1 MGGREIGKERLGE
14 FKRQLEREERELGTI
29 EKYMREVKKFALW
42 QGRRKVTK
50 ETVSEWKEQL
60 RQSGYKPE
68 TVNGKLSAVNK
79 FLSCMGWGECCVKYL
94 KIQRRL
100 FRSTGRELT
109 KDEYTR
115 LVETAQGLGKTRL
128 ALLIETICA
137 TGIRVSEVKYITAE
151 ALRAGRADIS
161 LKGKIRTVLLPGKL
175 CRKLQKYAKKQKITS
190 GEVFLTRSGKGISRR
205 QIWAEMKAL
214 CKQAR
219 VAPSKVFPHNLRHLF
234 ARTFY
239 RVSRDVAKLAD
250 VLGHSSIETTRI
262 YLISTGAEHV
272 RQLERLGLIS

>member
-1 MGGREIGKERLGE
+1 MDIQILTNQ
-14 FKRQLEREERELGTI
+14 QLRSFQQQLAMEERELGTI

-190 GEVFLTRSGKGISRR
+190 GEIFLTRSGKGVSRR

-272 RQLERLGLIS
+272 RQLDRLGLIS